1 MFFLVFALFFIYVCG
16 LSGAFNHR
24 QGSFKMLGDVFHS
37 TVVDTFSNVS
47 DITSAYGKAMSKNK
61 ISKNVIIGIA
71 LAIPALLVIIPLLV
85 SSDAAFENLV
95 LIVIK
100 NVGKYIIEI
109 VITLLIT
116 PLLIFYA
123 VSKKY
128 NSKDEI
134 VAYKK
139 SNRGVLN
146 GTVTIT
152 FLSVI
157 SVTYVVYLFSQL
169 AYFFSAFSGILPAGY
184 TFTASGYARRGFFE
198 MFAICVINMIIIALA
213 NMLTKRVKGKIPV
226 AVKAISTFIM
236 LFTVLILITA
246 MQKMKLNIEIFG
258 LSKNRLLVSVFML
271 MIFIIIFFYVLH
283 IFAPK
288 VGYMQP
294 IIIICSAM
302 FIALSY
308 SNINAII
315 VNYNVQAYDEGR
327 IESLDIDYIDSIS
340 NSAMDSIVE
349 LTKSDNHLI
358 SKRAKTIVISKLSND
373 YLDDFNYSKIDS
385 YNYGIEYTSSN
396 DFRTYN
402 YTNDKACKVLEEFY
416 NSLSPDERKNIVDQY
431 NFDMGVE
438 NGNYYYNEESDIYER
453 YVDDYCYEYSYNDDS
468 DSYELSDKY
477 KIDEY
482 YSNDEENEDY

>member
-1 MFFLVFALFFIYVCG
+1 
-16 LSGAFNHR
+16 
-24 QGSFKMLGDVFHS
+24 
-37 TVVDTFSNVS
+37 
-47 DITSAYGKAMSKNK
+47 
-61 ISKNVIIGIA
+61 
-71 LAIPALLVIIPLLV
+71 
-85 SSDAAFENLV
+85 
-95 LIVIK
+95 
-100 NVGKYIIEI
+100 
-109 VITLLIT
+109 
-116 PLLIFYA
+116 
-123 VSKKY
+123 
-128 NSKDEI
+128 
-134 VAYKK
+134 
-139 SNRGVLN
+139 
-146 GTVTIT
+146 
-152 FLSVI
+152 
-157 SVTYVVYLFSQL
+157 
-169 AYFFSAFSGILPAGY
+169 
-184 TFTASGYARRGFFE
+184 
-198 MFAICVINMIIIALA
+198 
-213 NMLTKRVKGKIPV
+213 
-226 AVKAISTFIM
+226 
-236 LFTVLILITA
+236 
-246 MQKMKLNIEIFG
+246 
-258 LSKNRLLVSVFML
+258 
-271 MIFIIIFFYVLH
+271 
-283 IFAPK
+283 
-288 VGYMQP
+288 
-294 IIIICSAM
+294 M